1 MNVGEIKQL
10 SCGVIKD
17 VDGDKWTISINY
29 GGAASFTTFKGT
41 MLTFKPQ
48 IADAGNYD
56 MCFNITDD
64 NPIPKYKAYLFSVK
78 VNEVKAVVQQMNTTS
93 ITSIDITIQL
103 KFETPT
109 SISPKVNL
117 SKTNC
122 NFIGERQH
130 LCQVYQSILLYLGLD
145 KHACQSRN

>member
-17 VDGDKWTISINY
+17 VDGEWTISINY

-78 VNEVKAVVQQMNTTS
+78 VNEVKAVVQQMNTTDDS
-93 ITSIDITIQL
+93 LAPPSVFQGVVI
-103 KFETPT
+103 PT
-109 SISPKVNL
+109 LAANATK
-117 SKTNC
+117 
-122 NFIGERQH
+122 Q
-130 LCQVYQSILLYLGLD
+130 
-145 KHACQSRN
+145 